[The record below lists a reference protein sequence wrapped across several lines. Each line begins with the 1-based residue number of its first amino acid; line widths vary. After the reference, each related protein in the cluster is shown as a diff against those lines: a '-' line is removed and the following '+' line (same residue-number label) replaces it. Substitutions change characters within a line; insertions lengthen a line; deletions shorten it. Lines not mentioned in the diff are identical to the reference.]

1 MSTYTVKNVS
11 VTKPGSPPDIDTD
24 YNTVHRDKVI
34 ETVRQLYGVN
44 KTARIGTRGM
54 LKAKSSFKD
63 MATIYEMPFKEAN
76 RISALIPGVKDG
88 KECSLADIYNPDSS
102 RYEDGAAFRETTN
115 SEEWGKIVDAARAIE
130 GRTKSVGTHACGV
143 ILSSHPLSD
152 VIPVGVDKN
161 GDAITEYEYAAC
173 ENLGLIKIDFLGLDT
188 VDIIQNTIQ
197 TIINTG
203 KTPPNMMNIINGDMD
218 DKPTYN
224 LLSRGDTIAVFQLS
238 SPGVQELLRKM
249 KPTKID
255 HIAAITALYRP
266 GPMGMNAHLKYADR
280 IGGREPIEPIH
291 PEFAGTI
298 LDSILEPTASLIV
311 FQEQVIEIAQKISGF
326 TGKEGD
332 KLRKAIGKKQ
342 TSIMETMRTKFLDG
356 GQANGYSLEAMTVL
370 WGMIEDFARYAFNK
384 CLYGYTKILTDENT
398 KVKVKDLY
406 ERWERGE
413 RDIKIMSMK
422 EDGSFGLHRVA
433 EIVKTGVK
441 PLWTVKTASGR
452 SIRITEDHRMLTTD
466 GYHTVKDGGLAVGVE
481 LIHDPHWTKRF
492 SDDVRRMRSA
502 YITKYNKSD
511 KNREKAK
518 EWMTYYQSTL
528 SFEDRSKHQ
537 KRIAQIHPERG
548 IKLAQNMREA
558 LRHLWANDPEW
569 SKRILDNQQTQR
581 SQGGHNKGYG
591 KPTVMDDG
599 RVADSICEAVAGNY
613 LLARGVDFEIHKT
626 FTSVNGTTRVTDFY
640 ADGLYFEMDGLRRG
654 RDWFVENK
662 YGEDIPFVY
671 LTPENYRD
679 EIDAALM
686 RHHIENG
693 DRIVE
698 IIPPKT
704 LKNGS
709 VLREMTYDIMMAD
722 DGPANFVANG
732 LVSHN
737 SHSYSYSVLAY
748 QTAFLKAN
756 YPVEFMATCIEQT
769 LWSNSKEKRF
779 AYMKEAE
786 RMGIRFESI
795 NVNTSGVKVAPNP
808 ALVDTITY
816 SFPGVNGVSAQ
827 VAETIVREREEY
839 GLFTGVEDFVSRC
852 WRAGV
857 VSRRVYENIAL
868 AGGFDVFGVSRKQVF
883 ESVGDVLSG
892 VRHELSDTDSIF
904 GDDTLVCRNFGG
916 EDYSFLERLQREGA
930 MLGLYLSAHPL
941 SRVPERVPGVRDML
955 IGDVV
960 KNNRFVR
967 TTVMGVVSSVSTVSK
982 GGRKVSTFG
991 VEDGTGFFTARL
1003 GRDVELGVDVWGKQQ
1018 VVKDAYLS
1026 GKTSVPEGVRVVVD
1040 SPPVVAVPEVVEHHV
1055 YSFDVVFYPA
1065 GEDSSGFVRIVG
1077 VREVPLG
1084 LNGVLPVRVRFD
1096 AAQVPGGVDPRRV
1109 LKKSMDTVRGEYGG
1123 GDTPLWWAGFSS
1135 TSGVS
1140 RVDTDATF
1148 KDALIG
1154 LGTVPV
1160 GERSWPPP
1168 RTHDVGEYKVPYP
1181 TLVDRLPYKPVSFM
1195 VEKCNGLDVLL
1206 GELFGVDGYDYGVFT
1221 PVDADG

>member
-1 MSTYTVKNVS
+1 MGVYTVKNVS

-34 ETVRQLYGVN
+34 GTVRQQYGVN

-76 RISALIPGVKDG
+76 RISALIPGTKDG
-88 KECSLADIYNPDSS
+88 KECSLADIYNSNS
-102 RYEDGAAFRETTN
+102 ERYTDGAAFRDATN
-115 SEEWGKIVDAARAIE
+115 SQEWKKIVDAARAIE

-298 LDSILEPTASLIV
+298 LDTILEPTASLIV

-370 WGMIEDFARYAFNK
+370 WDTVVEFSKYAFNQA
-384 CLYGYTKILTDENT
+384 
-398 KVKVKDLY
+398 
-406 ERWERGE
+406 
-413 RDIKIMSMK
+413 
-422 EDGSFGLHRVA
+422 HA
-433 EIVKTGVK
+433 
-441 PLWTVKTASGR
+441 
-452 SIRITEDHRMLTTD
+452 
-466 GYHTVKDGGLAVGVE
+466 
-481 LIHDPHWTKRF
+481 
-492 SDDVRRMRSA
+492 
-502 YITKYNKSD
+502 
-511 KNREKAK
+511 
-518 EWMTYYQSTL
+518 
-528 SFEDRSKHQ
+528 
-537 KRIAQIHPERG
+537 
-548 IKLAQNMREA
+548 
-558 LRHLWANDPEW
+558 
-569 SKRILDNQQTQR
+569 
-581 SQGGHNKGYG
+581 
-591 KPTVMDDG
+591 
-599 RVADSICEAVAGNY
+599 
-613 LLARGVDFEIHKT
+613 
-626 FTSVNGTTRVTDFY
+626 
-640 ADGLYFEMDGLRRG
+640 
-654 RDWFVENK
+654 
-662 YGEDIPFVY
+662 
-671 LTPENYRD
+671 
-679 EIDAALM
+679 
-686 RHHIENG
+686 
-693 DRIVE
+693 
-698 IIPPKT
+698 
-704 LKNGS
+704 
-709 VLREMTYDIMMAD
+709 
-722 DGPANFVANG
+722 
-732 LVSHN
+732 
-737 SHSYSYSVLAY
+737 YSYALLAY

-756 YPVEFMATCIEQT
+756 YPVEFMSTCIEQT

-808 ALVDTITY
+808 LLVDTITY

-827 VAETIVREREEY
+827 VAETIVREREEH

-868 AGGFDVFGVSRKQVF
+868 AGGFDVFGVSRRQVF

-904 GDDTLVCRNFGG
+904 GDDVLVCRDFGG

-941 SRVPERVPGVRDML
+941 SKVPHRVPGVRDML

-960 KNNRFVR
+960 KSGRVVR

-1135 TSGVS
+1135 ASGVS
-1140 RVDTDATF
+1140 RVDTAATF
-1148 KDALIG
+1148 RDALIG
-1154 LGTVPV
+1154 LGTVPP

-1168 RTHDVGEYKVPYP
+1168 RTHDVREYQVPYS

-1221 PVDADG
+1221 QVDADG